1 MTWLDSKL
9 LIVSRERISSLNQP
23 NDGRTCWDVCQHNS
37 KASVVYLNFCL
48 RPQRQYLGKVLTCQR
63 CWQIRRTRCRGS
75 CCSFL
80 SLFTVKQIGIVA
92 ELIIDLFVCIL
103 IDVRW
108 LVHQV
113 CSTHFSCDSTS
124 AAWLETSSS
133 IHTHHPC
140 PISTQRII
148 TDSPT
153 FIITSDDLSNL
164 SLELDFNA
172 G

>member
-48 RPQRQYLGKVLTCQR
+48 RPQRQYLGKASVLTCQR

-80 SLFTVKQIGIVA
+80 SLFTIKQVGIVA

-103 IDVRW
+103 HEDRCQVARSPSMQYSLQLRQHLCSLAWDIVVHTHSSSVSYFDTEDHHRQSNFHNNVRW
-108 LVHQV
+108 PL
-113 CSTHFSCDSTS
+113 
-124 AAWLETSSS
+124 
-133 IHTHHPC
+133 
-140 PISTQRII
+140 
-148 TDSPT
+148 
-153 FIITSDDLSNL
+153 
-164 SLELDFNA
+164 
-172 G
+172 